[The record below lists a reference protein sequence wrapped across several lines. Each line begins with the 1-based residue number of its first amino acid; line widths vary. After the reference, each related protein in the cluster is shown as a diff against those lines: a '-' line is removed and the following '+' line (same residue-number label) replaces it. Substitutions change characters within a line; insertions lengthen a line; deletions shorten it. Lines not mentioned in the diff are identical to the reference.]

1 MLKLYDYTGSIHF
14 HSEYSYDGRAS
25 IAEIVKAAG
34 ENNIDF
40 LMLTDHSTLQAKED
54 GLEGWHGDTL
64 LIVGEEIAPRFN
76 HYLAF
81 GTDKPTIV
89 GKDEEGDPQV
99 YIDTVREQGGIGF
112 ISHPDHQGTEMF
124 HVKHFPWL
132 DWTVSGY
139 TGIGIWD
146 FMTDWQFFLRGY
158 LSGLIGYLFP
168 AYVLRG
174 PKRVTLDRW
183 DSLNRNSRVV
193 GIGELDNHDSFEKVL
208 GMGFSVFPFS
218 RAFKFIRT
226 HLLTESPLVQDNGK
240 DQEALLS
247 ALKGGR
253 AYAALEYFCEAK
265 GFSFIIADSIKE
277 ATMGDE
283 FLLDGNALLRVEI
296 PEKGKICVVRDGVPF
311 GDAVGR
317 VKEYEIRKKG
327 VYRIEVYLKHLGKYR
342 PWIFS
347 NPVYVR

>member
-1 MLKLYDYTGSIHF
+1 MLKLYDYTGIIHF

-34 ENNIDF
+34 ENSIDF
-40 LMLTDHSTLQAKED
+40 LMLTDHSTLEAKKR
-54 GLEGWHGDTL
+54 GLEGWHGDVL

-81 GTDKPTIV
+81 GIDRPTIV
-89 GKDEEGDPQV
+89 GNDDEVNPQV
-99 YIDTVREQGGIGF
+99 YINAVREQGGIGF

-124 HVKHFPWL
+124 HVKHFPWQ

-139 TGIGIWD
+139 AGIGIWD
-146 FMTDWQFFLRGY
+146 FMTDWQFYLRGY
-158 LSGLIGYLFP
+158 LSGLIGFLFP
-168 AYVLRG
+168 AYVLKG
-174 PKRVTLDRW
+174 PKKVTLERW
-183 DSLNRNSRVV
+183 DSLNQNSRVV
-193 GIGELDNHDSFEKVL
+193 GIGELDNHDSFKKVL

-218 RAFKFIRT
+218 KAFKFVRT
-226 HLLTESPLVQDNGK
+226 HLLTEAPLVRDNGK
-240 DQEALLS
+240 DQKMLLTALER
-247 ALKGGR
+247 GR

-265 GFSFIIADSIKE
+265 GFLFMIADKARQ

-283 FLLDGNALLRVEI
+283 FFLDGKALLRVEV
-296 PEKGKICVVRDGVPF
+296 PERSRICVIRDGVPF
-311 GDAVGR
+311 GETVGKI
-317 VKEYEIRKKG
+317 KEYEIRKKG
-327 VYRIEVYLKHLGKYR
+327 VYRIEVFLKHFGKYR